1 MQIEGVEIKPIKDV
15 NLTFADKWI
24 INELNKTIDAVDKK
38 FEKYDIG
45 MAASDLND
53 FFWNKFCD
61 WYIELSKCDMQSNK
75 EGTCATLVHVL
86 TQTLKLLHP
95 FIPFV
100 TEKIY
105 LELPNHDESI
115 MISNWPEKTEMYED
129 AEYIDE
135 VMNVIKT
142 IRNARAEK
150 KVPDNKKINCEIVLK
165 NNKEIYSECVKY
177 ISKLALTSD
186 INVLNSDGELKDN
199 SVVLNFNDMIVNL
212 PLDGMVD
219 LTQEK
224 ERVEKEIAR
233 LKSEIERSEKML
245 SNEGFVAKAPA
256 KLIDAEKEKLEK
268 NKALLAD
275 LTK

>member
-1 MQIEGVEIKPIKDV
+1 
-15 NLTFADKWI
+15 
-24 INELNKTIDAVDKK
+24 
-38 FEKYDIG
+38 
-45 MAASDLND
+45 
-53 FFWNKFCD
+53 
-61 WYIELSKCDMQSNK
+61 MQSNK
-75 EGTCATLVHVL
+75 EGTCATLVYVL

-177 ISKLALTSD
+177 ISKLALTND

-245 SNEGFVAKAPA
+245 ANEGFVAKAPA